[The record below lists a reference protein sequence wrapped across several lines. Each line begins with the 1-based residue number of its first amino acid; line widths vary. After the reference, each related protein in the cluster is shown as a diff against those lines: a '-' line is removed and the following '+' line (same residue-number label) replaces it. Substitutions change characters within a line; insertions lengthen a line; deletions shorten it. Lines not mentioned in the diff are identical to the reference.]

1 MNYGHACANVV
12 WMGLVAGGCVVLL
25 HRLHFADED
34 LGKVDVRKIYGL
46 WLIYSL
52 AVSMVFLPH
61 INDCA
66 GINRV
71 SFGLLAG
78 YFVLCSVVDTVLK
91 LVFDFFHYIGL
102 LGGCFLLVSNNPTP
116 GIIAELIL
124 FAGLQW
130 ILFRKMYGA
139 ADVAAF
145 MVCAVYLAAEGRSM
159 ESYLMHMAVTFF
171 LLGVVQL
178 GKGNVSD
185 RGNLKHPVALFPY
198 ITVGFLII
206 I

>member
-1 MNYGHACANVV
+1 MNYGPVCVNIV
-12 WMGLVAGGCVVLL
+12 WIGLVAGACMMLL
-25 HRLHFADED
+25 RQLHFSDED
-34 LGKVDVRKIYGL
+34 LGRVDVRRIDGL

-52 AVSMVFLPH
+52 AVSVVFLPH
-61 INDCA
+61 ISGGT

-71 SFGLLAG
+71 AFGLLAG
-78 YFVLCSVVDTVLK
+78 YLVLCSVVDTVLQ

-102 LGGCFLLVSNNPTP
+102 LGGCLLLASNNPAP
-116 GIIAELIL
+116 DIIVALIL
-124 FAGLQW
+124 FVGLQW

-159 ESYLMHMAVTFF
+159 EDYLMHMAATFL

-185 RGNLKHPVALFPY
+185 RGNLKRPVALFPY
-198 ITVGFLII
+198 ITVGFFII